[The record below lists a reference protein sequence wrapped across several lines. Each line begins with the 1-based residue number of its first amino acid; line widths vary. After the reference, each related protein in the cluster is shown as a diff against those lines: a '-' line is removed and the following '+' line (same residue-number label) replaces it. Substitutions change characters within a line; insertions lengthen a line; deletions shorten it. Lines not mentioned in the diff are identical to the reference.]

1 MTVDAFL
8 YLQVRPGA
16 VEDVVV
22 QLENARAVR
31 AAVAVIGDWDV
42 LAGLHAQSLNQ
53 IAEVVARDVHRID
66 GVLRTVTAPVVPGDV
81 LGLAGGG
88 LRRPVPMQRRGEA
101 CFVHVRA
108 AAGTAA
114 HLLEAIGEL
123 EDVAAVALIA
133 GEYDLI
139 VEVPYPWEQA
149 ARVIVGDILSLDGVA
164 ATRTLVAVPELEPED
179 DRDQFSAWS

>member
-1 MTVDAFL
+1 MDAFL
-8 YLQVRPGA
+8 YLQVRPGT

-22 QLENARAVR
+22 QLENARGVR
-31 AAVAVIGDWDV
+31 AAVAVVGDWDV
-42 LAGLHAQSLNQ
+42 LAALHAQTLGG
-53 IAEVVARDVHRID
+53 IAESVARDVHRID

-81 LGLAGGG
+81 LGLAGG
-88 LRRPVPMQRRGEA
+88 EA

-108 AAGTAA
+108 APGAAA
-114 HLLEAIGEL
+114 HLLESIGEL

-149 ARVIVGDILSLDGVA
+149 ARVIVGDILSLEGIA

>member
-1 MTVDAFL
+1 MDAFL
-8 YLQVRPGA
+8 YLQVRPGT

-22 QLENARAVR
+22 QLETARGVR

-42 LAGLHAQSLNQ
+42 LAAVHAQDLTG
-53 IAEVVARDVHRID
+53 IAETVARDVHRID
-66 GVLRTVTAPVVPGDV
+66 GVVRTVTAPVVPGDV

-108 AAGTAA
+108 TPGAAA
-114 HLLEAIGEL
+114 HLVESIGEV

-149 ARVIVGDILSLDGVA
+149 ARVIVTDILSLEGIA
-164 ATRTLVAVPELEPED
+164 ATRTLVAVPELQPEE
-179 DRDQFSAWS
+179 DRDQFSAWT